1 MKNKK
6 THGAFTLIELMIV
19 IAIIGILATIGTGYY
34 QRAKDQ
40 ALIKACK
47 KNMVTLEGSITQYSL
62 NSGTEK
68 YPATVDAA
76 FAKQL
81 LNDGYIKALVE
92 CPLKGVYTIETKQE
106 GGVRDITVRCS
117 IHKTRHDP

>member
-1 MKNKK
+1 MKTKR
-6 THGAFTLIELMIV
+6 TQRAFTLIEIMIV
-19 IAIIGILATIGTGYY
+19 IAIIGILASIGTGYY

-40 ALIKACK
+40 ALIKSCK
-47 KNMVTLEGSITQYSL
+47 KNMFTLEGAMTQYSL
-62 NSGTEK
+62 NAGTEK

-81 LNDGYIKALVE
+81 QKDGYIKELIE
-92 CPLKGVYTIETKQE
+92 CPMKGSYSIETKQE

-117 IHKTRHDP
+117 IHKTRHEP